1 MMSSNLSTAIT
12 EMEESGYAKDES
24 RGTEGTRGE
33 VVSNAMEPSWLSEVT
48 R

>member
-1 MMSSNLSTAIT
+1 MSSDPSTAIT

-24 RGTEGTRGE
+24 RGTEGAGGD
-33 VVSNAMEPSWLSEVT
+33 VVSNVMEPCWLSWVT

>member
-1 MMSSNLSTAIT
+1 MSSDLSKAIT

-24 RGTEGTRGE
+24 KGTEGAGGE
-33 VVSNAMEPSWLSEVT
+33 VVSNVMELFGLSEVT